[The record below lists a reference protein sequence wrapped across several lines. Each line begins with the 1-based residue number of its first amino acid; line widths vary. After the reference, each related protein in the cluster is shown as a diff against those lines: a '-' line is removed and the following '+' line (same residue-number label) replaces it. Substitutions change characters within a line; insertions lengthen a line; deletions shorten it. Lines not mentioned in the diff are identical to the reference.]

1 MKRLTTL
8 ALIAAFAAPAAA
20 AAQPATSIAVNCGA
34 PAATAGGEAPN
45 LHGNWDILFDAG
57 GTPNFGLLSIGLID
71 GGYGAS
77 LSLWSTAPVA
87 VRRIALSGNSI
98 HMAVASPGGDVLFDG
113 RLSAR
118 GDRMCGT
125 VTYHDGRTF
134 PMVAQKRPSA
144 YQPQPQP
151 QPQRAR

>member
-1 MKRLTTL
+1 MKSLMTV
-8 ALIAAFAAPAAA
+8 AVAAAFAAPAAV
-20 AAQPATSIAVNCGA
+20 AAQPANSIAVSCGA
-34 PAATAGGEAPN
+34 GAAAKGGEAPN
-45 LHGNWDILFDAG
+45 LHGNWDLLFDAG
-57 GTPNFGLLSIGLID
+57 GTPNFGLMSIGLID

-87 VRRIALSGNSI
+87 VRRIALTGDRI
-98 HMAVASPGGDVLFDG
+98 HMAVASREGDVLFDG

-144 YQPQPQP
+144 YQSQP
-151 QPQRAR
+151 RAGRGR